1 VLPVLDQLQ
10 TWQAMT
16 VALLG
21 AALWALPLHGR
32 WPLWHHSIGLLLA
45 LATGAITAAVAGD
58 VGALVEGA
66 LQGMLGLSVSWVLI
80 EAIVLTRALATRIR
94 RKVPTMNH
102 DQHDPSDIDDGK
114 PDDETEPKP
123 TDDPPPLLPP
133 PPVK

>member
-1 VLPVLDQLQ
+1 
-10 TWQAMT
+10 MT

-80 EAIVLTRALATRIR
+80 EAFIITRAMTARLR
-94 RKVPTMNH
+94 RKVPTMTMNH
-102 DQHDPSDIDDGK
+102 DQQDPGDIDDSKK
-114 PDDETEPKP
+114 PDDEPKP
-123 TDDPPPLLPP
+123 LDEDPPPLLPP